1 MTKLKKE
8 KTGRLAQT
16 GFLSSEATGAARW
29 PRCLSNKMYMVICGF
44 PCQGHL
50 NGKDQ
55 PKRLAFPE
63 NLDNRD
69 SPMATMPLSQD
80 VYGIASFPAS
90 VKKNLKNAAQP
101 SAKGDE

>member
-16 GFLSSEATGAARW
+16 GFLSSEATGTARW
-29 PRCLSNKMYMVICGF
+29 SRCLCGKVYMVTCGF
-44 PCQGHL
+44 PFQGHL

-63 NLDNRD
+63 NLGGRKPRNVSR
-69 SPMATMPLSQD
+69 SSKML
-80 VYGIASFPAS
+80 ASRFPAS